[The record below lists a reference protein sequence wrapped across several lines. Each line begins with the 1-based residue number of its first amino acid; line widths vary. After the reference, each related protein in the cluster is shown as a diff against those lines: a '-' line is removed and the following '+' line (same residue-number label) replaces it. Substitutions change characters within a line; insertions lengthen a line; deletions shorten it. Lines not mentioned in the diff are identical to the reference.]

1 MTTHASTAAPLH
13 ALAPVALIIGAGSH
27 IGRAALAQLQRQH
40 PDWQIVAIARD
51 ASALSA
57 GPGLQA
63 LRTDHSEA
71 SLQQIVAQLADVRG
85 RVQRVIICLGV
96 LHNERL
102 RPEKRLEDLQADT
115 VLEYLRLNAVL
126 PALWLKHLLPLLAG
140 TQPCSVAVLSARVG
154 SIADNRKGGWYGYRA
169 SKSALNMLLQTTAI
183 EYGRRAP
190 NVSLLA
196 YHPGTVDTPLSAP
209 FHRSVPEGALQSPA
223 QTAACLLTQM
233 AAPGTPGS
241 ARFVD
246 YAGESVPW

>member
-1 MTTHASTAAPLH
+1 MSISAAAAPVN
-13 ALAPVALIIGAGSH
+13 ASAPVALIIGAGSH
-27 IGRAALAQLQRQH
+27 IGRAALSQLQAQQ
-40 PDWQIVAIARD
+40 PDWEIVAIARHAD
-51 ASALSA
+51 ALPA
-57 GPGLQA
+57 GPGIRA
-63 LRTDHSEA
+63 LTTDHSDA
-71 SLQQIVAQLADVRG
+71 SLQAIAAQLADVRG
-85 RVQRVIICLGV
+85 RVQRVILCLGV

-102 RPEKRLEDLQADT
+102 RPEKRLEDLQSDT
-115 VLEYLRLNAVL
+115 VLEYLRINAVL
-126 PALWLKHLLPLLAG
+126 PALWLKTLLPLLTGPVA
-140 TQPCSVAVLSARVG
+140 CSVAVLSARVG

-169 SKSALNMLLQTTAI
+169 SKAALNMLLQTTAI

-209 FHRSVPEGALQSPA
+209 FHRSVPEGVLLQPE

-233 AAPGTPGS
+233 DLPGTPGT

>member
-1 MTTHASTAAPLH
+1 MSLSAGATAPLN
-13 ALAPVALIIGAGSH
+13 ATAPVALIIGAGSH
-27 IGRAALAQLQRQH
+27 IGRAALTLLQTQH
-40 PDWQIVAIARD
+40 PDWQIVAIARHAD
-51 ASALSA
+51 TLPA
-57 GPGLQA
+57 GPGLLA
-63 LRTDHSEA
+63 LTTDHSETSIQA
-71 SLQQIVAQLADVRG
+71 IVAQFAAVRG
-85 RVQRVIICLGV
+85 RVQRVIVCLGV

-102 RPEKRLEDLQADT
+102 RPEKRLEDLQGDT
-115 VLEYLRLNAVL
+115 VLEYLRINAVL
-126 PALWLKHLLPLLAG
+126 PALWLKALLPVLTGPDA
-140 TQPCSVAVLSARVG
+140 CCVAVLSARVG

-169 SKSALNMLLQTTAI
+169 SKAALNMLLQTTAI

-209 FHRSVPEGALQSPA
+209 FHRSVPEGALLRPE

-233 AAPGTPGS
+233 DLPSTPGA

>member
-1 MTTHASTAAPLH
+1 MSHPEGATAPVNTSS
-13 ALAPVALIIGAGSH
+13 PVALIIGAGSH
-27 IGRAALAQLQRQH
+27 IGRAALALLQTQH
-40 PDWQIVAIARD
+40 PDWEIVAIARRVD
-51 ASALSA
+51 DLPPAAGLHALS
-57 GPGLQA
+57 
-63 LRTDHSEA
+63 TDHSEA
-71 SLQQIVAQLADVRG
+71 ALQQSVAQLAALRG

-96 LHNERL
+96 LHNAQL

-126 PALWLKHLLPLLAG
+126 PALWLKHLLPLLTG

-169 SKSALNMLLQTTAI
+169 SKAALNMLLQTTAI

-233 AAPGTPGS
+233 ALPGTPGS